1 MFCMLLLGCSV
12 FYPELFTG
20 LHPQLVEES
29 FITDMEQRYEQGQ
42 HLHTVACS
50 STTSSLTDSFPYGR
64 AMVRTGG
71 PTGASTSGYGAL
83 LQPHCSSISAASRGA
98 TAVVGSGICLRLHVL
113 TRGLERLGRHR
124 GEGGPESIG
133 HCLERLHSSV
143 EKMRRQHARP
153 KLQELIDRGSVDDD
167 SQTEVRGLRVWP
179 EGFGGYRM
187 PRAAACLVWDWL
199 IASSVQ
205 SSVGL
210 VAAQTGV
217 LICT

>member
-1 MFCMLLLGCSV
+1 VHLLRCFLS
-12 FYPELFTG
+12 YPEFFTG

-50 STTSSLTDSFPYGR
+50 SSTSSLTDSFPYGR

-71 PTGASTSGYGAL
+71 PAGACTSGYGAL
-83 LQPHCSSISAASRGA
+83 FQPHCSSISAASRGA
-98 TAVVGSGICLRLHVL
+98 TALVGSGICVRLHVL

-167 SQTEVRGLRVWP
+167 SQAEVSCLRVLQATDC
-179 EGFGGYRM
+179 RM
-187 PRAAACLVWDWL
+187 PRAAVCLVWDWL
-199 IASSVQ
+199 IASTVQ
-205 SSVGL
+205 SSGGRG
-210 VAAQTGV
+210 AAQTSD
-217 LICT
+217 